1 MTDDFADFSRTDAA
15 HLERQIAE
23 RRERL
28 SEIAVEL
35 ELSAGIGALA
45 EHPTWKDVRSRLDM
59 IRSGELER
67 MSRDRMDGYQ
77 LGYRQ
82 GKLRALSFLTSV
94 MRPLRYEEIETLQSE
109 SRRLQDQIETLQNLL

>member
-1 MTDDFADFSRTDAA
+1 VTDEFSDLHKQDTAYV
-15 HLERQIAE
+15 ERQIAE

-45 EHPTWKDVRSRLDM
+45 EHPTWKDVRGRLEM
-59 IRSGELER
+59 IRSGELDR

-82 GKLRALSFLTSV
+82 GKLRTLNFLTSV
-94 MRPLRYEEIETLQSE
+94 MRPLRSEEIEALQSE
-109 SRRLQDQIETLQNLL
+109 SRRLQDQIETLSNLL